1 MYLYGCRGSKAY
13 HLNLEANLS
22 LVVLLLT
29 HYIKLV
35 LRSTHI
41 FIRYKFS

>member
-1 MYLYGCRGSKAY
+1 MHGGCRENKAY

-22 LVVLLLT
+22 LVVLLLK
-29 HYIKLV
+29 HYIRLV

-41 FIRYKFS
+41 FIR